1 MPLDEYE
8 AAFVMLNSNH
18 TCFDQ
23 TPAARRLPPSKGEV
37 NKQRYTATGYAVH
50 KCSRRIEFA
59 EGYLEEIKHIDNY
72 KMNAPSRIL
81 CEIYWCQQ
89 REDWKHMAELILAAI
104 HKLSMFTY
112 LVLLIDVNKLI
123 KIVLKKSSFNF
134 HYVFLFAVWTDGRT
148 SRSDC

>member
-23 TPAARRLPPSKGEV
+23 TPAARRLPRSKGEV

-123 KIVLKKSSFNF
+123 KIVLKKSS
-134 HYVFLFAVWTDGRT
+134 
-148 SRSDC
+148 